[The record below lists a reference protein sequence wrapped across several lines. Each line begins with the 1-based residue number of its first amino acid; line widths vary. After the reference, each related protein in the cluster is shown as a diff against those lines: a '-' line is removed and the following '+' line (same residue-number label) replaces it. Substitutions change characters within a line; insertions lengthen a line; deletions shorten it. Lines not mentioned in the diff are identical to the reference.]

1 MEMKINKIF
10 LLDDDPI
17 VNIINEQLFRKFNAS
32 KQYIVCRTS
41 QEAVDYINSANPLP
55 EIVIIDLNIPLING
69 FDFLDKFYDK
79 FLNNLSVYIL
89 TSSINPIDYNKAM
102 GYPFVKGYLKKPLTR
117 DIVQKIIAEN

>member
-1 MEMKINKIF
+1 MKINKIF

-17 VNIINEQLFRKFNAS
+17 VNVINEQLFRKFNAS

-41 QEAVDYINSANPLP
+41 QEAMDYIDSADSLP

-69 FDFLDKFYDK
+69 FDFLNRFYDK

-89 TSSINPIDYNKAM
+89 TSSINPVDYNKAM
-102 GYPFVKGYLKKPLTR
+102 NYPFVKGYLKKPLTR
-117 DIVQKIIAEN
+117 EIVQKIITEN

>member
-1 MEMKINKIF
+1 MKINKIF

-17 VNIINEQLFRKFNAS
+17 VNVINEQLFRKYNAS

-41 QEAVDYINSANPLP
+41 QEAIEYIDKANPLP
-55 EIVIIDLNIPLING
+55 EIVIIDLNIPLTNG
-69 FDFLDKFYDK
+69 FSFLDKFYDK

-89 TSSINPIDYNKAM
+89 TSSVNPEDLNKAM
-102 GYPFVKGYLKKPLTR
+102 SYPFVKGYLKKPLTR

>member
-1 MEMKINKIF
+1 MKINKIF

-55 EIVIIDLNIPLING
+55 EVVIIDLNIPLING
-69 FDFLDKFYDK
+69 FEFLDKFYDK
-79 FLNNLSVYIL
+79 FLSDLSVYIL

-117 DIVQKIIAEN
+117 DVVQKIIAEN